1 MKQNQ
6 FEKRHK
12 KLWQDIES
20 LLGAGPKGVIESKKW
35 KAKRRDFPQKYRQ
48 ICAQLAVA
56 RDRNYSVTLI
66 QKLENLTLRSHQL
79 LYGARGGAKVRVIK
93 YFLNDFPALIR
104 KEWKMVF
111 LSCVLLFGFMGLMIY
126 ISMQNPHI
134 PYMILGEDSLSRIES
149 MYDPGASHFGEA
161 REAESDIM
169 MWAHYINNNIG
180 IDFACFASGI
190 FVGIGSIFFMVFN
203 GLYIGLIAGHLTNA
217 GCSSTFWPFVS
228 GHSALELFAAAL
240 SGAAG
245 MKMGL
250 SLLMPGRRTRV
261 HAFKEDSIVA
271 AKILYGAAT
280 MTFLAAFI
288 EAFWSSRVDL
298 TAGVKYGFGG
308 FMWLIVFWY
317 FGFCGRNDVTE

>member
-1 MKQNQ
+1 MKQSQ
-6 FEKRHK
+6 FEKRYQT
-12 KLWQDIES
+12 LWMEMEA
-20 LLGAGPKGVIESKKW
+20 LLGSKPKSAAKSKEW
-35 KAKRRDFPQKYRQ
+35 KAARRGFPEKYRR
-48 ICAQLAVA
+48 ICAHLAVA

-66 QKLENLTLRSHQL
+66 QKLEDLALRSHQL
-79 LYGARGGAKVRVIK
+79 LYGARGGTKVRVIK

-104 KEWKMVF
+104 KEWKLVS
-111 LSCVLLFGFMGLMIY
+111 LSCVLLFGFMGVMIY
-126 ISMQNPHI
+126 ISMKNPHI
-134 PYMILGEDSLSRIES
+134 PYMVLGEDSLARFEA
-149 MYDPGASHFGEA
+149 MYDPAARHLGEA
-161 REAESDIM
+161 RDAESDVM
-169 MWAHYINNNIG
+169 MWAHYINNNVG

-250 SLLMPGRRTRV
+250 SLLMPGRRTRAD
-261 HAFKEDSIVA
+261 AFKEGAAVA
-271 AKILYGAAT
+271 ARILYGAAT

-298 TAGVKYGFGG
+298 TVGIKYGFGG
-308 FMWLIVFWY
+308 FMWLLVFWY
-317 FGFCGRNDVTE
+317 FGFCGRHHATE